1 MSRKSAYTIS
11 GKDNG
16 IRIDSRLLEERMQKA
31 VEGGYRNLIVEAFGQ
46 HGIGGRL
53 WKAGN
58 EKVYIKVAGAPGQR
72 LGSLAYPNTTIEI
85 MGPVSEDVGW
95 LNAGAEIIVHGNAG
109 NGTANAMAQGKIYI
123 AGNTGSRTMTM
134 TKRNPR
140 FEPPELWVLGSV
152 GDYFGEFMAG
162 GIAVICG
169 WKAQSPENVLGYRP
183 LVGMVSGTVYVRG
196 QFQGY
201 SQADA
206 IEAEITDDEWDWL
219 ESNLKVYLQK
229 IDRQELISSL
239 SVRKD
244 WKKIRA
250 KGPQEKGVSG
260 RMSMSEFRR
269 GVWDAEL
276 GKGGLIG
283 DLSDMDMSP
292 IPLITTADL
301 RRYVPVW
308 ENDVYMAPC
317 QATCPSGIPVQ
328 ERWRLVREGRID
340 EAVDMALAY
349 SPFPATV
356 CGYLCPNPCMGACTK
371 GDSGML
377 PVDITLLGKASINAK
392 TPNLP
397 ELSGKRVAVIG
408 GGPAG
413 ISAAWQLRLAGHE
426 AVIFDNAK
434 EIGGK
439 ITSVIPGSR
448 IPKEVVSKELERVRE
463 VVGHVQAA
471 NITKK
476 DFEKIVSEYDFV
488 IIATGAQKP
497 RILPIPGRERMITS
511 LDFLLKSKIDAIRPG
526 ENVVVIGAGNVGC
539 DVATEAKRLGA
550 ETVTLIDVQKP
561 AAFGKEREEAEHAGA
576 VFRWPCFTSEITAE
590 GVKLTTG
597 EVIPADTVVVSIGD
611 TADLEFLP
619 ERIRVEKGL
628 VTVNDVFQ
636 TTDSR
641 VFAIGDIVKAG
652 LITDAIG
659 AGHISA
665 KAIND
670 IIGGQRPRS
679 DTRRMIDKSR
689 VKLEYFDPRILDY
702 GDTDKCGSEC
712 ASCGKCRDCG
722 ICVAVCPEA
731 AISRKQT
738 GFNDFEYR
746 VNPDRCIACGFCA
759 GACPCGIWNMTVNS
773 PLE

>member
-1 MSRKSAYTIS
+1 MSKTPAYTIS
-11 GKDNG
+11 GKENG
-16 IRIDSRLLEERMQKA
+16 IRIDSRLLEEKIQKA
-31 VEGGYRNLIVEAFGQ
+31 IEEGYRNLVVDALGQ

-58 EKVYIKVAGAPGQR
+58 DKVYIKVVGPPGQR

-85 MGPVSEDVGW
+85 MGPVSEDLGW

-109 NGTANAMAQGKIYI
+109 NGAANAMAQGKLYI
-123 AGNTGSRTMTM
+123 AGNTGSRAMTM

-162 GIAVICG
+162 GVAVICG
-169 WKAQSPENVLGYRP
+169 WKAQSPQNVLGYRP

-196 QFQGY
+196 SFQGY
-201 SQADA
+201 SKADA
-206 IEAEITDDEWDWL
+206 KDVEITDEDWNWL
-219 ESNLKVYLQK
+219 TANLKTYLEK
-229 IDRQELISSL
+229 ISRQELLDPI
-239 SVRKD
+239 SVRTD
-244 WKKIRA
+244 WRKITA
-250 KGPQEKGVSG
+250 KGPQEKGGSN
-260 RMSMSEFRR
+260 RMSMANFHKN
-269 GVWDAEL
+269 VWNAEL

-283 DLSDMDMSP
+283 DLSSMDMSP
-292 IPLITTADL
+292 IPLITSGDL

-308 ENDVYMAPC
+308 ENDKYMAPC

-328 ERWRLVREGRID
+328 ERWRLVRDGRID

-371 GDSGML
+371 GDAGMA
-377 PVDITLLGKASINAK
+377 PVDITLLGKASIKAK
-392 TPNLP
+392 TPVMP
-397 ELSGKRVAVIG
+397 ELSGRKVAVIG

-413 ISAAWQLRLAGHE
+413 ISAAWQLRRAGHE
-426 AVIFDNAK
+426 AVIFDNAE

-439 ITSVIPGSR
+439 ITSVIPNTR
-448 IPKEVVSKELERVRE
+448 IPKDVISKELGRVKD
-463 VVGHVQAA
+463 VVGHVQASE
-471 NITKK
+471 ITKAE
-476 DFEKIVSEYDFV
+476 FEKIAAEYDFV

-497 RILPIPGRERMITS
+497 RTLPVPGKERLVTS
-511 LDFLLKSKIDAIRPG
+511 LDFLLKSKANAIKPG
-526 ENVVVIGAGNVGC
+526 KNVVVIGAGNVGC

-550 ETVTLIDVQKP
+550 ETVTLIDVQQP
-561 AAFGKEREEAEHAGA
+561 AAFGKEKEEAEHAGA
-576 VFRWPCFTSEITAE
+576 IFRWPCFTSEIIPE
-590 GVKLTTG
+590 GVKLTSG
-597 EVIPADTVVVSIGD
+597 EIIPADTVVVSIGD
-611 TADLEFLP
+611 TADLDFLP

-636 TTDSR
+636 TTDSKI
-641 VFAIGDIVKAG
+641 FAIGDIVKAG

-659 AGHISA
+659 AGRISA
-665 KAIND
+665 NAISD
-670 IIGGQRPRS
+670 IIGGKRPQS
-679 DTRRMIDKSR
+679 DTRLMIDKNR

-702 GDTDKCGSEC
+702 GDNEQCGAEC

-722 ICVAVCPEA
+722 ICVAVCPES
-731 AISRKQT
+731 AISRKQI
-738 GFNDFEYR
+738 GFSDFEYK
-746 VNPDRCIACGFCA
+746 VNADKCIACGFCA
-759 GACPCGIWNMTVNS
+759 GACPCGIWNLTVNA

>member
-1 MSRKSAYTIS
+1 MSKTSAFTIS
-11 GKDNG
+11 GKENG
-16 IRIDSRLLEERMQKA
+16 IRIDSRLLEERIQKA
-31 VEGGYRNLIVEAFGQ
+31 IEDGHRNLVVDAFGQ

-53 WKAGN
+53 WKAGG
-58 EKVYIKVAGAPGQR
+58 EKVYIKVVGPPGQR

-95 LNAGAEIIVHGNAG
+95 LNGGAEIIVHGNAG
-109 NGTANAMAQGKIYI
+109 NGAANAMAQGKIYV

-169 WKAQSPENVLGYRP
+169 WKGQSPNNVLGYRP
-183 LVGMVSGTVYVRG
+183 LVGMVGGTVYVRG
-196 QFQGY
+196 PFDGY
-201 SQADA
+201 SKADA
-206 IEAEITDDEWDWL
+206 KEVEISDADWSWL
-219 ESNLKVYLQK
+219 TSNLKVYLEK
-229 IDRQELISSL
+229 ISRQELL
-239 SVRKD
+239 DPMSVRSD
-244 WKKIRA
+244 WRKITA
-250 KGPQEKGVSG
+250 KGPHEKGGSN
-260 RMSMSEFRR
+260 RMSMSDFHDK
-269 GVWDAEL
+269 VWNAEL

-283 DLSDMDMSP
+283 DLSDMDMTP
-292 IPLITTADL
+292 IPLITTGEL

-308 ENDVYMAPC
+308 ENDKYMAPC

-328 ERWRLVREGRID
+328 DRWRLVREGRID

-371 GDSGML
+371 GDAGMV
-377 PVDITLLGKASINAK
+377 PVDITLLGKASIKAK
-392 TPNLP
+392 TPKLP
-397 ELSGKRVAVIG
+397 ELSGKKVAVIG

-413 ISAAWQLRLAGHE
+413 ISAAWQLRQAGHE
-426 AVIFDNAK
+426 AFIFDNAE

-439 ITSVIPGSR
+439 ITSVIPNTR
-448 IPKEVVSKELERVRE
+448 IPKEVISKELERVRD

-471 NITKK
+471 EISKA
-476 DFEKIVSEYDFV
+476 DFEKIASEYDFV

-497 RILPIPGRERMITS
+497 RTLPVPGKERLITS
-511 LDFLLKSKIDAIRPG
+511 LDFLSKSKADAIKPG
-526 ENVVVIGAGNVGC
+526 KNVVVIGAGNVGC

-550 ETVTLIDVQKP
+550 ENVTLIDVQKP
-561 AAFGKEREEAEHAGA
+561 AAFGKEKEEAEHVGA
-576 VFRWPCFTSEITAE
+576 IFRYPCFTSEITAD

-597 EVIPADTVVVSIGD
+597 EIIPADTVVVSIGD
-611 TADLEFLP
+611 AADLDFIP

-628 VTVNDVFQ
+628 IAVNEVFQ
-636 TTDSR
+636 TTDSK

-659 AGHISA
+659 AGRIVS

-670 IIGGQRPRS
+670 IIAGKRPQS
-679 DTRRMIDKSR
+679 DTRKMIDKNR

-702 GDTDKCGSEC
+702 GDNEQCGSEC

-722 ICVAVCPEA
+722 ICVAVCPES
-731 AISRKQT
+731 AISRKQI
-738 GFNDFEYR
+738 GFSDFEYS